1 MKIMP
6 TKSEFKAL
14 VSASQKLET
23 ICKGGC
29 KTCFMDEQIDGES
42 CCPASH
48 IISIVEN
55 MKAELFDMVLSTLPE
70 KKDK

>member
-1 MKIMP
+1 MKITP
-6 TKSEFKAL
+6 TKCEFKAL
-14 VSASQKLET
+14 VSASEKLET

-29 KTCFMDEQIDGES
+29 QTCFMHEQIDGES

-48 IISIVEN
+48 IITIVED

-70 KKDK
+70 KKK